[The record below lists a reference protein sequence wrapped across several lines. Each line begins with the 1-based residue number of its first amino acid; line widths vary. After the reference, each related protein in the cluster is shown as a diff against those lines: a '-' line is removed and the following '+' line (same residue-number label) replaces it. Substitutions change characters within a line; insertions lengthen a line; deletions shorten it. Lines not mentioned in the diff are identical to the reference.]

1 VSQRRRAIATAV
13 VIAGFAVG
21 FSPAVARASE
31 ASDIQAL
38 RREVNRMRAEVEAMQ
53 LAVTQANDLERVR
66 NEKLRKALGEPGE
79 QTPPAAPPSGAP
91 AEETEAPSA
100 PPTPAPRAAPAS
112 GGEDRS
118 TPKRKRHK
126 RSGRARAKA
135 ARAHADGDR

>member
-1 VSQRRRAIATAV
+1 MSQRRRAIATAV

-21 FSPAVARASE
+21 VSPAAARASE

-38 RREVNRMRAEVEAMQ
+38 RREVSRMRAEVEAMQ

-79 QTPPAAPPSGAP
+79 AAAPAAPPPAAP

-100 PPTPAPRAAPAS
+100 PPAPAPRAAPAS
-112 GGEDRS
+112 GGEDRG
-118 TPKRKRHK
+118 TTKRKRHK

-135 ARAHADGDR
+135 ARAHADSDR